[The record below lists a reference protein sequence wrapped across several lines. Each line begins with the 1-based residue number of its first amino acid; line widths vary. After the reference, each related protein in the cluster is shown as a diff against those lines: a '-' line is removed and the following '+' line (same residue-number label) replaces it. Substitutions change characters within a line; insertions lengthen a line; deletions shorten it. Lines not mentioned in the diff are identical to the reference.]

1 MENQHVK
8 SNTDHINFKYK
19 VLFSTVYVIMI
30 LVVLLIPCQ
39 SIRDSEDKAMRM
51 DKKLILLFSLLTMII
66 TLGNSVYAYKYN
78 MDLLHE
84 NTYSTLIALG
94 KKMLSEVESY
104 IQLMDYAIEELTT
117 NVEFMNAMRRASME
131 GDQWHEE
138 DQIKMQK
145 LMYQCLYQEPLM
157 ENFYRVSVFS
167 HNGFYMSSHP
177 DKTGVV
183 SSMSDEARALIASL
197 PYLEDANS
205 TPSTPHI
212 VVPHLDPWSY
222 ASNAPVV
229 FSSIRSI
236 QWHGKHIGY
245 IEVAALLDEL
255 IRIFTVEELEGLSAH
270 VLFED
275 GREFFRFYGDNATY
289 ENATDSDMMLFTLPD
304 GSKRF
309 AVRVHSY
316 ALGLDVYIAQDIASY
331 EKQSRQLLL
340 QHLGVGSSFLAAG
353 ILYIIIISTSLT
365 RSIRSLTKK
374 IKHLSSRRVMDT
386 TSELA
391 LKSVTNPRDKEIF
404 TLEQMLNDLLLR
416 LRKSAQREISLQNAT
431 LQAQLNAL
439 QTQINPHFVYN
450 TLNIIS
456 AKGMESGNEE
466 IMEIC
471 NQFAEMLRYSTD
483 VRSRSATLA
492 SEVLNA
498 EHYLHLAK
506 ARYEDQLEFHIDMP
520 ENSDDLLV
528 PKLTLQPLIE
538 NALTHSMKGHAG
550 RLVINLT
557 GTLHDN
563 TLRLIIR
570 DNGCGFEQDVLDR
583 LNAAFA
589 EIDQNPT
596 PYADPPN
603 GHIGLINTYLRLHY
617 YSRGKIR
624 MLLYNDGGAVVEL
637 NLPCERS
644 EHHV

>member
-1 MENQHVK
+1 
-8 SNTDHINFKYK
+8 
-19 VLFSTVYVIMI
+19 
-30 LVVLLIPCQ
+30 
-39 SIRDSEDKAMRM
+39 M
-51 DKKLILLFSLLTMII
+51 DKKLTLLFSLLTVII
-66 TLGNSVYAYKYN
+66 TLGNSIYAYTYN

-84 NTYSTLIALG
+84 NTYNTLFALG
-94 KKMLSEVESY
+94 KKMLVEAESY

-117 NVEFMNAMRRASME
+117 NIDFMNAMRRASME
-131 GDQWHEE
+131 EDNWHEADHIE
-138 DQIKMQK
+138 MQK
-145 LMYQCLYQEPLM
+145 LMYNCLYQEPLM

-167 HNGFYMSSHP
+167 NNGFYMSNLP
-177 DKTGVV
+177 GKTGVV
-183 SSMSDEARALIASL
+183 NSMSDEARSLIASL

-212 VVPHLDPWSY
+212 VSPHTDPWS
-222 ASNAPVV
+222 SLNNAPIV

-255 IRIFTVEELEGLSAH
+255 TRIFTVEELEGLSAH
-270 VLFED
+270 AIFDDGKVLF
-275 GREFFRFYGDNATY
+275 RFPGDDASY
-289 ENATDSDMMLFTLPD
+289 ESATDSDMMVFTLKD

-309 AVRVHSY
+309 AIRVYSKSI
-316 ALGLDVYIAQDIASY
+316 GLNVYVSQDINAY
-331 EKQSRQLLL
+331 EAKSRQLLL
-340 QHLGVGSSFLAAG
+340 QHLGVSASILAGG
-353 ILYIIIISTSLT
+353 ILTIVIISKGLT
-365 RSIRSLTKK
+365 RSIRNLTKK
-374 IKHLSSRRVMDT
+374 IKHLSSRRVLDT
-386 TSELA
+386 SVELA
-391 LKSVTNPRDKEIF
+391 LKSVTNPRDKELF

-471 NQFAEMLRYSTD
+471 SEFAEMLRYSTD

-492 SEVLNA
+492 AEVLNA
-498 EHYLHLAK
+498 QHYLYLAK
-506 ARYEDQLEFHIDMP
+506 ARYEEQLEFHIDMP
-520 ENSDDLLV
+520 EVAGELLI

-538 NALTHSMKGHAG
+538 NALTHSMKDRAG
-550 RLVINLT
+550 SLVIHLLGELN
-557 GTLHDN
+557 GDM
-563 TLRLIIR
+563 LRLIIR
-570 DNGCGFEQDVLDR
+570 DNGCGFEQSVLDR

-589 EIDQNPT
+589 DIDQNPT
-596 PYADPPN
+596 AYADPPN

-617 YSRGKIR
+617 YSRGKLR
-624 MLLYNDGGAVVEL
+624 MFLYNDGGAVVEL

-644 EHHV
+644 ESHV

>member
-1 MENQHVK
+1 
-8 SNTDHINFKYK
+8 
-19 VLFSTVYVIMI
+19 
-30 LVVLLIPCQ
+30 
-39 SIRDSEDKAMRM
+39 MRM
-51 DKKLILLFSLLTMII
+51 DKKLILLFSLLTVII
-66 TLGNSVYAYKYN
+66 TLANSVYAYQYN

-84 NTYSTLIALG
+84 NTYSTLSALG

-117 NVEFMNAMRRASME
+117 NVDFMNAMRRASME
-131 GDQWHEE
+131 GDDWHEE
-138 DQIKMQK
+138 DQTEMQK

-167 HNGFYMSSHP
+167 NNGFYLSNHP

-183 SSMSDEARALIASL
+183 ASMSDEARTLIASL

-212 VVPHLDPWSY
+212 VVPHLDPWSN
-222 ASNAPVV
+222 ARNAPLV

-255 IRIFTVEELEGLSAH
+255 VRIFTVEELDGLTAH
-270 VLFED
+270 ALFED
-275 GREFFRFYGDNATY
+275 GNVFFRFRDDKASY

-309 AVRVHSY
+309 VVQVHSY
-316 ALGLDVYIAQDIASY
+316 SLGLNVYIAQDIASY

-340 QHLGVGSSFLAAG
+340 QHLGVSLAILAAG
-353 ILYIIIISTSLT
+353 ILAIIVISTSLT

-374 IKHLSSRRVMDT
+374 IQHLSSRRVLDT
-386 TSELA
+386 SSELA

-431 LQAQLNAL
+431 LQAQLHAL

-466 IMEIC
+466 IMVLC

-492 SEVLNA
+492 AEVLNA
-498 EHYLHLAK
+498 QHYLYLAK
-506 ARYEDQLEFHIDMP
+506 ARYEDNLEFHIDMP
-520 ENSDDLLV
+520 DNANDLLV

-550 RLVINLT
+550 HLVIHLT
-557 GTLHDN
+557 GSLNGN
-563 TLRLIIR
+563 TLRLVLR
-570 DNGCGFEQDVLDR
+570 DNGNGFDQQVLDR
-583 LNAAFA
+583 LNKAFA
-589 EIDQNPT
+589 DIDQNPT

-624 MLLYNDGGAVVEL
+624 MFLYNDGGAVVEL
-637 NLPCERS
+637 NLPCERN
-644 EHHV
+644 ERDV